1 MVGIDA
7 NFERDGFTLEAE
19 AAYLHQEITGGALK
33 KWGYAVV
40 AAYRVNPMFEPLL
53 AIDDVRLNGVP
64 ANDRRTYSAGFSF
77 YPFPDKVPTAVARA
91 VYGATAH
98 RRDGTDHRLTLEV
111 AVGF

>member
-7 NFERDGFTLEAE
+7 NFERDGFTVEAE

-53 AIDDVRLNGVP
+53 AIDDIRLNGVP
-64 ANDRRTYSAGFSF
+64 ANDRPDLLRRVQPLPLPRTRCRQPWPGPST
-77 YPFPDKVPTAVARA
+77 VP
-91 VYGATAH
+91 
-98 RRDGTDHRLTLEV
+98 RLT
-111 AVGF
+111 AGMAPITG